1 MRRNIESGM
10 PLNRLLSGRGRIL
23 KMAMVGVSL
32 SLVLTGCFDR
42 PSPDVDWY
50 LENPLDRSRV
60 LWICHHRPFRLT
72 EQACTNARGAHLK
85 ATEMAIAGLKER
97 DRDAARRT
105 PESQRTVD
113 WYKQHKYALRDKLEE
128 CRDENRE
135 NQLSCLRAAQASRR
149 LFVEGDVVYYR

>member
-1 MRRNIESGM
+1 
-10 PLNRLLSGRGRIL
+10 
-23 KMAMVGVSL
+23 
-32 SLVLTGCFDR
+32 
-42 PSPDVDWY
+42 VDWY